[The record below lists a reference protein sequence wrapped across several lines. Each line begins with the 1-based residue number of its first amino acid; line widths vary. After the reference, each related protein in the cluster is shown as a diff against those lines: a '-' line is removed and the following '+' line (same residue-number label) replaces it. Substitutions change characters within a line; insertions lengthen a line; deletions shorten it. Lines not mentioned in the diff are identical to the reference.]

1 MPFVSE
7 AQNYALTLQAGS
19 NERLILEYLFKNAL
33 GRANSKTWSDIDTYL
48 KQNGVK
54 IRQQTFQQG
63 LLKKSRE
70 GEIFIG
76 SNDHGLGR
84 GYFLIQDKAD
94 AEIMR
99 QRYQHR
105 IQVEQEHLNQL
116 EALIKQQWP

>member
-1 MPFVSE
+1 MPFVSA

>member
-48 KQNGVK
+48 KQHGVK

-63 LLKKSRE
+63 LLKRSRE
-70 GEIFIG
+70 GNFY
-76 SNDHGLGR
+76 R
-84 GYFLIQDKAD
+84 
-94 AEIMR
+94 
-99 QRYQHR
+99 
-105 IQVEQEHLNQL
+105 VE
-116 EALIKQQWP
+116 